1 MEIQTSVTSV
11 SNEESTL
18 SDGEV
23 SYNSVVYDDGD
34 GYDDPTG
41 ILPGT
46 DDYPGPLNFQLF
58 LNTEDKSK
66 RSWLYSTV
74 LKKLYIDINK
84 VVCVQFKLKQPVSG
98 KINSSKESLSVR
110 ALPVYAAPEFLQE
123 PVSRCPVHVMTD
135 KAHGQSTVP
144 WLYHVLRAEHHE
156 AVYHINRKSNRHS
169 VVVPLH
175 TPTLGS
181 EFVTIMY
188 KFTCKTSCAFGLNRR
203 PVHVVFTLETSQGE
217 IIGRRKLL
225 VKVCSCPKR
234 DLLRDEDVSKAEI
247 DQNGRKRRIKEVDN
261 SLPYSSM
268 EIYSPSTKEIKM
280 EHIDEE
286 EVVEDDNVPYTIPSF
301 TVMGKHQYIS
311 TLELLHGHFLGLSV
325 RNDALI
331 DLHPNISQISELLD
345 KMKNENS

>member
-1 MEIQTSVTSV
+1 MEIQTSVSTV
-11 SNEESTL
+11 SNEELTF
-18 SDGEV
+18 SDCELN
-23 SYNSVVYDDGD
+23 YNSVVYDDGE

-46 DDYPGPLNFQLF
+46 EDYPGPLNFQLF

-123 PVSRCPVHVMTD
+123 PVSRCH
-135 KAHGQSTVP
+135 SNVP

-203 PVHVVFTLETSQGE
+203 PVHVVFTLETAQGE

-234 DLLRDEDVSKAEI
+234 DLHRDEIVSKTEI
-247 DQNGRKRRIKEVDN
+247 DANGRKRRIKEVDN
-261 SLPYSSM
+261 SMSYSSM
-268 EIYSPSTKEIKM
+268 EIYSPPAKEIKM
-280 EHIDEE
+280 EHIDED
-286 EVVEDDNVPYTIPSF
+286 EVADEDNMPYTIPSF
-301 TVMGKHQYIS
+301 TVMGKQQYIS

-345 KMKNENS
+345 KIKNENS